1 MDMNTTGLDSN
12 PGNTRL
18 AGSISDI
25 VGSTDP
31 IEITTTEDV
40 SGDRLPSETSEDEEP
55 IGSTEQTTG
64 SLDPQQIA
72 PNGMEGYLKIVGP
85 SDDGSISVKIAS
97 LGFPNDNTGHN
108 PFELGPETELG
119 SMMFLV
125 PTPPPEVMPASL
137 GPHVSNDTMTMFDAR
152 SVPLSVF
159 STYNTTSSSTY
170 RAGSSSPTFEAKDTS
185 SGATFVTVRL
195 KADVSVH
202 NSAVRENLCVTYN
215 SDYIQIQEEPPLR
228 LQRCDDS
235 HAPGV
240 PSAARDSSETQLWQY
255 DPVTRELQPL
265 ISNAQAMGQPRLMTE
280 SLPTSSGAGTATSS
294 AIMTVETAPP
304 VSVGAKTA
312 SKAEERVGTSTGAP
326 SGSLGIS
333 PPGVIRRSGND
344 GFVTPK
350 VKPGRSNSPKPE
362 SAIQKQDILARSLVA
377 VPVVDPYSLV
387 FNSRSSVRKASG
399 EISRPPA

>member
-1 MDMNTTGLDSN
+1 MDTNTTGLGSSPD
-12 PGNTRL
+12 NTRL

-25 VGSTDP
+25 VGSTDL

-40 SGDRLPSETSEDEEP
+40 SSDQLPSEASEDEEP
-55 IGSTEQTTG
+55 IGSTEQTIG

-85 SDDGSISVKIAS
+85 SDDGSMSVKIAS

-119 SMMFLV
+119 SMVFLAPTV
-125 PTPPPEVMPASL
+125 PSEVLPASL
-137 GPHVSNDTMTMFDAR
+137 GPQVSNDTMATFDAR

-170 RAGSSSPTFEAKDTS
+170 DTDSSNPTFDAKDIN
-185 SGATFVTVRL
+185 SGAAFVTVRL
-195 KADVSVH
+195 KADISVH

-215 SDYIQIQEEPPLR
+215 NDYSRIQDEPPLR

-255 DPVTRELQPL
+255 DPVTREVRPL
-265 ISNAQAMGQPRLMTE
+265 ISNAQVMSQPRFMTG
-280 SLPTSSGAGTATSS
+280 STSTSSGAGTVTSS
-294 AIMTVETAPP
+294 AIMIVETAPP
-304 VSVGAKTA
+304 VSIGTESA
-312 SKAEERVGTSTGAP
+312 SKAQERASTSTSTP
-326 SGSLGIS
+326 SSSLGVS
-333 PPGVIRRSGND
+333 SSGVARRSGDD
-344 GFVTPK
+344 GFVTLK
-350 VKPGRSNSPKPE
+350 AKPGYSNSPKPE
-362 SAIQKQDILARSLVA
+362 STIQKQDILARSLVA

-387 FNSRSSVRKASG
+387 FTSRSSVRKASAQ
-399 EISRPPA
+399 IPRPPA